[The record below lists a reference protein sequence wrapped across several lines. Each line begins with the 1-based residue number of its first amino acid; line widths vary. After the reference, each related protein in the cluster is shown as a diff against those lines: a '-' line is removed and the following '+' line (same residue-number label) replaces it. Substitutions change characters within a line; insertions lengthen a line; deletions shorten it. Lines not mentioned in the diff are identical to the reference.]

1 MAVGAAES
9 FGDFNG
15 FVDDDRIGGLR
26 HGAQL
31 MAGNQQNGAFDRAEI
46 FLVAVEQGADFFH
59 VFFGMGLRAEK
70 QFVEQLFIHIG
81 RLGQFADVFGD
92 FGSGC
97 FVDACLINGLYG
109 KLACA
114 AAWAFH
120 GYSL

>member
-1 MAVGAAES
+1 
-9 FGDFNG
+9 
-15 FVDDDRIGGLR
+15 
-26 HGAQL
+26 